1 VAHDASANLFQTMIT
16 IGSSKN
22 SSEVALSC
30 LEVTLTTPR
39 SVYSISLDDSMIE
52 PGSSFGGGLF
62 GAISWPVSRFRL
74 AEGLLLEQQMFL
86 PHDGSAVAL
95 SWALRG
101 DTVISAHLVVRPFFS
116 GCGPRSY
123 RDVGFGFDS
132 ERDGGRL
139 SWLPNV
145 RGPKVIA
152 DTNGRYYDEPVRLFD
167 CLYEQAAASASG
179 EDLITPGRFEFEL
192 SRRPSVLI
200 FSMEGLAITER
211 NQQVGQ
217 FLAGLIQN
225 DSISGSDL
233 AIGCGCG
240 TEVSADPVAA

>member
-1 VAHDASANLFQTMIT
+1 VAHDASANLFQTMIR
-16 IGSSKN
+16 IRSSKK

-30 LEVTLTTPR
+30 LEATLTTPR
-39 SVYSISLDDSMIE
+39 SVYSIFSDGSMTE

-74 AEGLLLEQQMFL
+74 ADALLLEQQMFL
-86 PHDGSAVAL
+86 PHDGSAVAF

-101 DTVISAHLVVRPFFS
+101 DTVISVRLVVGPFFS

-123 RDVGFGFDS
+123 RDVGFRFDS
-132 ERDGGRL
+132 EQDGGRL

-152 DTNGRYYDEPVRLFD
+152 DTNGRYHDEPVRLFD
-167 CLYEQAAASASG
+167 CLCDQAAAAASG

-200 FSMEGLAITER
+200 FSMEGPAITQR

-225 DSISGSDL
+225 DSASGTDL
-233 AIGCGCG
+233 VIDCGCG
-240 TEVSADPVAA
+240 TEAIADLVAA

>member
-1 VAHDASANLFQTMIT
+1 LARDASANLFQTMIT
-16 IGSSKN
+16 IRSSKD

-30 LEVTLTTPR
+30 LEATLTTPR
-39 SVYSISLDDSMIE
+39 SIYGISSDDPMIE

-62 GAISWPVSRFRL
+62 GAISWPVSRFHL
-74 AEGLLLEQQMFL
+74 ADGLLLEQQMFL
-86 PHDGSAVAL
+86 PHDGSAVAF

-101 DTVISAHLVVRPFFS
+101 DTVISVQLVVRPFFS

-123 RDVGFGFDS
+123 RDVGFRFDS
-132 ERDGGRL
+132 EQDGGRL

-152 DTNGRYYDEPVRLFD
+152 DTNGRYHDEPVRLFD
-167 CLYEQAAASASG
+167 CLYEQAAAAASG

-200 FSMEGLAITER
+200 FSMEGLAITLR

-225 DSISGSDL
+225 DSTLGSDL
-233 AIGCGCG
+233 AIGGGCG
-240 TEVSADPVAA
+240 TEASADLVAA

>member
-1 VAHDASANLFQTMIT
+1 MT
-16 IGSSKN
+16 
-22 SSEVALSC
+22 
-30 LEVTLTTPR
+30 
-39 SVYSISLDDSMIE
+39 E

-74 AEGLLLEQQMFL
+74 ADALLLEQQMFL
-86 PHDGSAVAL
+86 PHDGSAVAF

-101 DTVISAHLVVRPFFS
+101 DTVISVQLVVRPFFT

-123 RDVGFGFDS
+123 RDVGFHFDS
-132 ERDGGRL
+132 EENGGRL

-152 DTNGRYYDEPVRLFD
+152 DTNGRYHDEPIRFFD
-167 CLYEQAAASASG
+167 CLCEHAAGWASA

-200 FSMEGLAITER
+200 FSMEGHTITQR
-211 NQQVGQ
+211 DQQVGQ

-225 DSISGSDL
+225 DSTSESNL
-233 AIGCGCG
+233 VIGCGCG
-240 TEVSADPVAA
+240 TEASAELVAA